1 MKGLDMKGV
10 CMCQALLEIMEPE
23 INKIKEQTIKE
34 TAYKEARENAA
45 NMLKSGKF
53 SPEEIK
59 KYIPRLSVEEIKT
72 LAEGLCLNADLNH

>member
-1 MKGLDMKGV
+1 MRFLMKGLDMKGV

-34 TAYKEARENAA
+34 TAHKEASENAA

-59 KYIPRLSVEEIKT
+59 KW
-72 LAEGLCLNADLNH
+72 C